1 LYHKEEYPAT
11 LEARVAVM
19 LRASAKEDVEAPAK
33 EKKGAI
39 TIPHLVYL
47 AKTLAKGLKREKA
60 ILDLVLVLFWG
71 MARLGELTYWERTG
85 HPNTKRE
92 VTIQDVL
99 FLQKADGTKR
109 ETILLREAK
118 TAKPGEVQ
126 KLWLKTQGNLLCP
139 IEALKR
145 RKIEVG
151 NPEAT
156 LFGYQSETGQQTN
169 LTRSEVVKE
178 LTRVWKL
185 GGYSN
190 LTGHSFRVGGA
201 SFSTAMGVPVEEIKK
216 LG

>member
-1 LYHKEEYPAT
+1 
-11 LEARVAVM
+11 M

-71 MARLGELTYWERTG
+71 MARLGELTYRECTG

-109 ETILLREAK
+109 ATILLREAK
-118 TAKPGEVQ
+118 TAKPREVQ

-156 LFGYQSETGQQTN
+156 LFGYQSKTGQRTN
-169 LTRSEVVKE
+169 LTREAGKSYPPYPH
-178 LTRVWKL
+178 TRNGATAQGL
-185 GGYSN
+185 GGDQKGKGEILSTPN
-190 LTGHSFRVGGA
+190 HNPEVLGGRIDRSPGHS
-201 SFSTAMGVPVEEIKK
+201 
-216 LG
+216 